1 MKIGCYLK
9 KAISGLL
16 VVALMISSVQ
26 WGQGGAS
33 TVLAQNINFDEN
45 NVVLRVGVLSDIH
58 LAYGTSDM
66 YGVKSNTNQYVKNVL
81 TLNEYSGNEMD
92 VLLLGGDYGGYG
104 IYEQAKTFATATKVA
119 MDEINKEKQEGNKTQ
134 LLLTYGNH
142 DTDWDGQ
149 LTYTEWESLFDENEL
164 RLLDGVTRAH
174 DTEGNEN
181 VDGCYSYVYTDPT
194 GTEHYFLSL
203 ETETY
208 NTPSNTFTVD
218 ALNWLDKELS
228 KIESSDKDDQYV
240 YIVSHAPIKE
250 SGVYGSDSAY
260 ELNADWAT
268 AEGGTAGIEKNYTRT
283 VKSSGKS
290 TATIKEQKS
299 LKVTGDVHSVL
310 AKYPNV
316 VYLSGHTHL
325 TNRVESSIMA
335 KDYTAINIPSP
346 QVEQLY
352 SSASKYLDG
361 YKNEQYGSTLNGV
374 TNTTCGL
381 YIEVDGDGKQ
391 RITRVDLTNSNVIS
405 VEVLGEEKPDVA
417 ENPMLETNWEYTSN
431 PMVEAY
437 YSTGVTVTR
446 NQDGSVKTIG
456 EKWVMDAPK
465 GDDDTS
471 HLTPYTAAT
480 RNEEAGTPVFK
491 DGAKVTVSNIKSTD
505 QLAFDFTFPTAKVA
519 NGHHIM
525 RYDLT
530 VKDQDGKVIATEWIL
545 GDWLNNTEGCATD
558 YNHQTAEE
566 LSYTKVIPR
575 DAVQGVTGFSVSITA
590 WNEFGGNTTI
600 STEEVQQVDVVTKP
614 PVGAYY
620 ENLFDGLTLDDVVIN
635 SNGTYEDVYSEM
647 IDEKGNVEISYNTLD
662 KVSKSDANANGTTA
676 TCAQYH
682 DELIYILNDNYTS
695 VDFQSWGKVGRK
707 ASVATTLSPS
717 DSFVYAT
724 DFNIT
729 DGEVYFT
736 FRAAETTQNEWQMD
750 HSGVKINPASVELR
764 LSGQALTDTN
774 GNAYK
779 VNKDYSDGQTHTLV
793 LISTPTH
800 VTVWIDDDIVFDNVE
815 YDISKICNGTGTTE
829 DPYQCGYATLKGTTM
844 YPVLAIY
851 TEKSE
856 FTVNNQFLHIYNQND
871 DLSGELGA
879 TDKNYYDASKL
890 TGANATTL
898 NGFTVNELNLGSS
911 KTVSF
916 DMGTEFKATDKVV
929 MEFDITPGDF
939 TTGTSE
945 NESKIIGFAVKY
957 RKDSALSS
965 ANCATLTERY
975 LQNGA
980 FQEIYNHFVDSYMVL
995 NNANKGK
1002 FVPNT
1007 TYHYKF
1013 ITDNE
1018 KVSIWVNDVPIV
1030 VDARYDATNNNT
1042 SNPNVNSNTMV
1053 PALDFVFTSASW
1065 EVERIKI
1072 YKADG
1077 TGTID
1082 KVTQLTQENN
1092 LMIQHGNLASSFMG
1106 NSSWSGKSDSTV
1118 NETNFYTDLTYMNL
1132 KENGATDYNVTESVT
1147 LFGKS
1152 NSNYTIASNESF
1164 VMSALVRVSNA
1175 QLKAEE
1181 TSMNNRVGAEFA
1193 VYDKIKAWYYI
1204 DSSTSNGNET
1214 TKLHVFHTDD
1224 YGTNAEV
1231 GTVNLSELMGYER
1244 SDYNRITNVVSPFGY
1259 EIYINGYKVFEK
1271 EVGNGT
1277 NANYSNMKF
1286 TASGVE
1292 ATFIDISVC
1301 YNQGSAEMYEDR
1313 IQEAVQNYEQ
1323 TMRGV
1328 YGDNKAYYDAQVS
1341 DMKANYKA
1349 ASGDYDTLKAYVSY
1363 VGTIEEYKNE
1373 LRTTGRVVNNHV
1385 QQEVKTVYKDVYVNS
1400 TNGTNWD
1407 NKHIRL
1413 FESGECPFD
1422 EKSKWVIEADI
1433 STKKIVDDVS
1443 LRIGLSL
1450 LGDAEGPVFVQDSS
1464 RFYRKAGATGFSSAS
1479 NISGATSA
1487 TIRQVGTWHVK
1498 YTIIEDES
1506 IQMTLTTQDGKTILH
1521 DFTVDLKTAGYDFTG
1536 KDLYPRL
1543 YFANGKFD
1551 VSDIKVYMLENAEG
1565 MQTVITPETVF
1576 NATSS
1581 TSGWYQKKLCIYG
1594 DENLAPDMQDGD
1606 VWVYEADLKAS
1617 GTVSRIC
1624 FALSET
1630 AEGNMFIQGKDLYR
1644 VTGAGKYNNYSKS
1657 LVSFAAGN
1665 WHLKYTITW
1674 GTNLVAKLTNEAEET
1689 IVCEIPWGEIVDLP
1703 ADGTKFNP
1711 YIHFV
1716 NTVAE
1721 FSNVYV
1727 GHDLTSN
1734 IAKLNE
1740 ANTNATA
1747 KTKEENV
1754 TNVSIQKIELAQH
1767 EVAPVISTTAA
1778 YTKAEIKA
1786 ATDKLNYVI
1795 NNAKKGDSIQISD
1808 SNTGTATLV
1817 VAENEEVYKGYLDA
1831 EYNDSNT
1838 LGQIYIVKWTDA
1850 EGKEVDVWTAGVKP
1864 EIIDTKM
1871 LNIKYQGEYA
1881 KDSTSKYRVRFLSSV
1896 NVLEDYT
1903 RAGIVFSLKDTV
1915 QNPDINTGIVRDTT
1929 TVYKSVIADGQKV
1942 TVEQTYDEYSSHMY
1956 GRIINNIPEGY
1967 TIYVR
1972 GFVELT
1978 DGTIVY
1984 GVTRPITVTS
1994 SMLSAAEQ

>member
-1 MKIGCYLK
+1 MKIGCNLK

-16 VVALMISSVQ
+16 VVALIIGSVQ
-26 WGQGGAS
+26 WGQGGT
-33 TVLAQNINFDEN
+33 TVLAQNIDFDEN

-66 YGVKSNTNQYVKNVL
+66 NSIKSTTKKYVNNIL

-104 IYEQAKTFATATKVA
+104 IYEQARTFATATKVA

-142 DTDWDGQ
+142 DTDWNGQ
-149 LTYTEWESLFDENEL
+149 LTYTEWEKLFDEEGL
-164 RLLDGVTRAH
+164 KLLDGVTRVH

-181 VDGCYSYVYTDPT
+181 VDGCYSYVYTDPN
-194 GTEHYFLSL
+194 GVEHYFLSL
-203 ETETY
+203 ETESY
-208 NTPSNTFTVD
+208 DSPSNTFTVD
-218 ALNWLDKELS
+218 ALKWLDEELS
-228 KIESSDKDDQYV
+228 KIESANKDNQYV

-250 SGVYGSDSAY
+250 SGVYGSDLAY
-260 ELNADWAT
+260 DPNADWAT
-268 AEGGTAGIEKNYTRT
+268 AEGGAIGAEKNYTRT
-283 VKSSGKS
+283 VKVSGNS
-290 TATIKEQKS
+290 DEIKEQKT

-316 VYLSGHTHL
+316 VYMSGHTHL
-325 TNRVESSIMA
+325 TGRVESTIMA
-335 KDYTAINIPSP
+335 KDYTAINIPFA
-346 QVEQLY
+346 VGERLY
-352 SSASKYLDG
+352 SSESKYLDG
-361 YKNEQYGSTLNGV
+361 YKNGQYGITVDGV
-374 TNTTCGL
+374 TQTVCGL
-381 YIEVDGDGKQ
+381 YIEVDNTGKQ

-405 VEVLGEEKPDVA
+405 VEVVGEEKHDVA
-417 ENPMLETNWEYTSN
+417 ENPMINTNWEYTSN
-431 PMVEAY
+431 PMVEAF
-437 YSTGVTVTR
+437 YSTGVNVTR
-446 NQDGSVKTIG
+446 NQEGSVKTIG

-465 GDDDTS
+465 GDGDTS
-471 HLTPYTAAT
+471 HLIPYTAAA
-480 RNEEAGTPVFK
+480 RNEEAGMPVFK

-566 LSYTKVIPR
+566 LSYTKVISR

-600 STEEVQQVDVVTKP
+600 STEGVQQVDVVTKP
-614 PVGAYY
+614 PIGAYY

-635 SNGTYEDVYSEM
+635 SNGEYSEVYSEQ
-647 IDEKGNVEISYNTLD
+647 IDEKGNVAVSYNTWD
-662 KVSKSDANANGTTA
+662 KVPGN
-676 TCAQYH
+676 TCKQYH

-695 VDFQSWGKVGRK
+695 SNFSGWGKVGTHASK
-707 ASVATTLSPS
+707 AVSLDPNDTFA
-717 DSFVYAT
+717 YAT

-729 DGEVYFT
+729 EGAVNFT
-736 FRAAETTQNEWQMD
+736 FRALEATSSTAWVMD
-750 HSGVKINPASVELR
+750 YSGVKITS
-764 LSGQALTDTN
+764 SGVKLVLANQTLKDAK
-774 GNAYK
+774 GNEYK
-779 VNKDYSDGQTHTLV
+779 VSSDYTDGKTHTLS

-800 VTVWIDDDIVFDNVE
+800 VTVWIDDDIIFDNVE
-815 YDISKICNGTGTTE
+815 YDVSKLCDGTGTSE
-829 DPYQCGYATLKGTTM
+829 DPYVYGDATLKGTTM
-844 YPVLAIY
+844 YPVIAVY
-851 TEKSE
+851 VEDRSE
-856 FTVNNQFLHIYNQND
+856 FTLNNQFLHIYNQND
-871 DLSGELGA
+871 DLSGELRA

-890 TGANATTL
+890 TGADATTL
-898 NGFTVNELNLGSS
+898 NGFTVNEINLGEERP
-911 KTVSF
+911 VYF

-939 TTGTSE
+939 TPGTSDA
-945 NESKIIGFAVKY
+945 STKIIGFAVKY

-975 LQNGA
+975 LQGGA
-980 FQEIYNHFVDSYMVL
+980 FQEIYNHFEDNYMVL
-995 NNANKGK
+995 NSANKGK

-1030 VDARYDATNNNT
+1030 VDARYDATNNKT

-1092 LMIQHGNLASSFMG
+1092 LMIQHGTLASSFMG

-1118 NETNFYTDLTYMNL
+1118 NGTNFYTDLTYMNL
-1132 KENGATDYNVTESVT
+1132 KENGATDYDVTESVT

-1277 NANYSNMKF
+1277 NVNYSNMKF

-1292 ATFIDISVC
+1292 ATFVDVSVC

-1313 IQEAVQNYEQ
+1313 IHEAIHNYEQ
-1323 TMRGV
+1323 TMQGI

-1341 DMKANYKA
+1341 DMKLNYKA
-1349 ASGDYDTLKAYVSY
+1349 ASEDYDTLKTYVSY

-1385 QQEVKTVYKDVYVNS
+1385 QQEVKTVYKDVYVNA
-1400 TNGTNWD
+1400 TNGNKWD

-1422 EKSKWVIEADI
+1422 ETSKWVIEADI
-1433 STKKIVDDVS
+1433 STQEVVSNQS

-1450 LGDAEGPVFVQDSS
+1450 LGDAEGPIFVQDNN
-1464 RFYRKAGATGFSSAS
+1464 RFYRIAGATDFTSAS
-1479 NISGATSA
+1479 NTSGATGA

-1498 YTIIEDES
+1498 YTIIEDER

-1565 MQTVITPETVF
+1565 MQTVITPEIVF

-1581 TSGWYQKKLCIYG
+1581 TASWYQKKLCIYG

-1630 AEGNMFIQGKDLYR
+1630 AEGNMFIQGKDLFR
-1644 VTGAGKYNNYSKS
+1644 VTGASNYNNYSKS

-1767 EVAPVISTTAA
+1767 EVAPVIATTAA

-1786 ATDKLNYVI
+1786 ATDKLNNVI
-1795 NNAKKGDSIQISD
+1795 NNAKKGNPIQISD
-1808 SNTGTATLV
+1808 RNTGTATLV

-1831 EYNDSNT
+1831 EYNDSNI

-1850 EGKEVDVWTAGVKP
+1850 EGKEVDAWTEGVKP

-1881 KDSTSKYRVRFLSSV
+1881 KDSKSKYRVRFLSSV
-1896 NVLEDYT
+1896 NALEDYT

-1915 QNPDINTGIVRDTT
+1915 QNPDVNTGIVRDTT
-1929 TVYKSVIADGQKV
+1929 TVYKSVIAGGQKV

-1994 SMLSAAEQ
+1994 SMLSVAEQ